1 MTTLLQDRTVLV
13 LNRHWTAIDA
23 ITPAEAFTHLCAGTA
38 RALDITGGESIQP
51 LDWEAWR
58 ALPMADGA
66 PSIGTTKG
74 RVRIPT
80 VILLNRYDRMPV
92 HQPGLGPR
100 GIWQRDGGRCQYT
113 GRALAPGEGNI
124 DHIIPRSRGGST
136 SWENCVLSDRRVN
149 HRKGAR
155 TPEEAG
161 LTLLRKPRPP
171 RPLPAIDMLHNLHR
185 IPDWDLFLKPTGNKA
200 SA

>member
-1 MTTLLQDRTVLV
+1 MTTLLQDRTVHV

-23 ITPAEAFTHLCAGTA
+23 ITAAEAFSHLCAGTA
-38 RALDITGGESIQP
+38 RALEIIGGESIQP
-51 LDWEAWR
+51 LDWGTWR
-58 ALPMADGA
+58 ALPAADGTPA
-66 PSIGTTKG
+66 IGTTKG

-92 HQPGLGPR
+92 HLPGFGLR

-113 GRALAPGEGNI
+113 GRVLAPGEGDI
-124 DHIIPRSRGGST
+124 DHIVPRSRGGPT

-149 HRKGAR
+149 RRKGAR

-161 LTLLRKPRPP
+161 LRLLRHPVPP
-171 RPLPAIDMLHNLHR
+171 QPQPAIATLHNLHQ
-185 IPDWDLFLKPTGNKA
+185 IPDWNLFLHRASEA